1 MPSWDADEMVGTGAA
16 TLVPDTEA
24 TGYRAVLPA
33 LGLRPLRFLLTIKL
47 LSHLNCHIIEN
58 FNSSLI
64 QMRAISLG
72 DRLLAS
78 VLNQIGDAL
87 EEGNGQDALGL
98 GQRGMKERQAQTPH
112 TPSAS
117 SSRRPTTAP
126 LPGLPPRPLSP
137 ASRGPPGAG
146 PSTTLHR
153 PFPGVVSQGLW
164 ELSSGAERTHPPSLL
179 SSRPHVCLVETRLL
193 SSGPHPSLSNPHNE
207 KTLLIPPLAPLPRLC
222 RLQTPLLD

>member
-1 MPSWDADEMVGTGAA
+1 MELKCTLPTHSLKRNGHGCTLPSWDADEMVGTGAA

-33 LGLRPLRFLLTIKL
+33 LGHRPLRFLLTIKL

-87 EEGNGQDALGL
+87 EEGNGRDALGL

-126 LPGLPPRPLSP
+126 LPSLPPRPPSP
-137 ASRGPPGAG
+137 ASHHG
-146 PSTTLHR
+146 PS
-153 PFPGVVSQGLW
+153 PQPPVVRQGQDPQPLSTGLSQVW
-164 ELSSGAERTHPPSLL
+164 SLRGCG
-179 SSRPHVCLVETRLL
+179 S
-193 SSGPHPSLSNPHNE
+193 
-207 KTLLIPPLAPLPRLC
+207 
-222 RLQTPLLD
+222 